1 MGVDG
6 GRIALIHILKVFT
19 QENFCRAYKK
29 TLITAELFTYSN
41 YIFKVKLFFF
51 LTININSEKEYKE
64 KIITNVFNHPKIIT
78 VTTWSSIL
86 FHSFLLSIY
95 VFTIQIPGIILNP

>member
-1 MGVDG
+1 MGMEG
-6 GRIALIHILKVFT
+6 GRTALIHILKVFT
-19 QENFCRAYKK
+19 QEDFCRAYKK

-51 LTININSEKEYKE
+51 LTININSEEYKE
-64 KIITNVFNHPKIIT
+64 KIITNVFNHPKIII

-95 VFTIQIPGIILNP
+95 VFTIQITGIILNP